1 MEYTKKPLSVQE
13 QITILQRRG
22 LIISDT
28 IQATRHLKLI
38 SYFRLANYWKPMEAD
53 KINHDFKAGSSFENA
68 LSLYYFDKELRALV
82 FTAIQSCE
90 IAFRTQM
97 IHHVSMAYGA
107 FWFADSKI
115 VKSQSL
121 YHANIQTV
129 EKELGRT
136 KEDFIKEHYEKY
148 TLPAYPPAWKT
159 LEVLSF
165 GTVSKLYSNL
175 NDNKLKK
182 QIARSFLLP
191 QHLYLESWIKTLA
204 ILRNYCAHHARL
216 WNRLIPIPP
225 QIPKSLPESW
235 IDNQKINPYKLYA
248 TLCCLQYLLNTI
260 YPDNGFGEQL
270 RAVLSKYP
278 NVDTRAMGFPVKWD
292 AEIIWK

>member
-191 QHLYLESWIKTLA
+191 QHLYLESWI
-204 ILRNYCAHHARL
+204 
-216 WNRLIPIPP
+216 
-225 QIPKSLPESW
+225 
-235 IDNQKINPYKLYA
+235 DNQKINPYKLYA